1 MSKRTLLIV
10 LMVVAVMLTGI
21 SINAQDDDLENL
33 RFSLTFI
40 PNIQFSPVYVAIE
53 KGYAADA
60 GFNLEIDYIDEN
72 LIVDLVAANDLQFG
86 VVSGEQ
92 VVLARNG
99 RRPVVYVYE
108 WFQQFPVGILIPNTT
123 DATTVTDLEDHPV
136 GVPGRFG
143 ASYIGLTAL
152 LASNDMTE
160 TDIRLEPIGFIAP
173 DAICAGQVDA
183 TMVYVN
189 NEPLQIQQRADAGEC
204 GNISSVSVIPVTSEV
219 DIVANGILTNE
230 ETIEDNPEL
239 VQTIVTMFDRGL
251 RDSIN
256 NPAEAYLLSA
266 SYVDNLPLDD
276 DFRTALEDA
285 SEAQI
290 EFLATNPDREAI
302 AQSRVDLYDSL
313 RAQFDANT
321 LIQFQVLLATIDL
334 WDAEQLGY
342 TDPASWEA
350 TQELLITME
359 SLPNELD
366 LEDAYTN
373 QFVPDAQE
381 D

>member
-1 MSKRTLLIV
+1 MSKRNILIV
-10 LMVVAVMLTGI
+10 LMLVAVMLTGI
-21 SINAQDDDLENL
+21 GVNAQDDDLENL

-60 GFNLEIDYIDEN
+60 GFNLELDYIDEN

-99 RRPVVYVYE
+99 RRPVVYIYE
-108 WFQQFPVGILIPNTT
+108 WFQQFPVGILIPDTT
-123 DATTVTDLEDHPV
+123 DATTVTDLENHPV

-143 ASYIGLTAL
+143 ASYIGLIAL
-152 LASNDMTE
+152 LDSNDMSE
-160 TDIRLEPIGFIAP
+160 TDIQLEPIGFIAP

-183 TMVYVN
+183 TMVYIN
-189 NEPLQIQQRADAGEC
+189 NEPLQIQQRANAGEC
-204 GNISSVSVIPVTSEV
+204 GDITSVNVIPVASQV

-230 ETIEDNPEL
+230 ETIENNPEL
-239 VQTIVTMFDRGL
+239 VQTIVMMFDRGL

-266 SYVDNLPLDD
+266 LYVDNLPLDD
-276 DFRTALEDA
+276 EFRTALEEA

-290 EFLATNPDREAI
+290 EFLATNPNREAI
-302 AQSRVDLYDSL
+302 AQSRVDLYQSL
-313 RAQFDANT
+313 SQQFDADM
-321 LIQFQVLLATIDL
+321 LIQFQVLLASIDL

-350 TQELLITME
+350 TQDLLITMD
-359 SLPNELD
+359 SLSNEID

-373 QFVPDAQE
+373 QFVPDTQDE
-381 D
+381 